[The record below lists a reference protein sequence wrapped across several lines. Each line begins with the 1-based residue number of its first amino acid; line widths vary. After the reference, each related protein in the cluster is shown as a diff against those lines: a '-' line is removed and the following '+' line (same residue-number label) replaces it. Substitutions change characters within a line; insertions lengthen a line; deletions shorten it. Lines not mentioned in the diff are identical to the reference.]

1 METFVP
7 LYISNKCDSYCSM
20 CNLKHSNSEIDRI
33 EASLETINEQLH
45 IIFEYEKIHAVCI
58 LTGELFSYEDRL
70 HNLSLVCDAMQLAFE
85 IGFERIFFNIGSLQ
99 NHEIEFI
106 QAHISQR
113 KDVVLSLFQET
124 YEEPY
129 YKKHFG
135 QHSDRN
141 MKADFISRR
150 STIDRWLDY
159 GFVNVDLGILLGFKP
174 VGEDVHLLIEHAQQ
188 CICRGAE
195 VYISTPRIK
204 GGLVDDE
211 EYCSILQEI
220 HQKIPDAKIILTT
233 REGIGLINKLIDIIS
248 VVSPGSSDVCPYN
261 RGKYIP
267 NDPRTSQF
275 VIDEK
280 RMRPYD
286 VLMSLSYSK
295 PVKYFVG

>member
-20 CNLKHSNSEIDRI
+20 CNLQHSNFEIDRI
-33 EASLETINEQLH
+33 EASLEKINEQLH
-45 IIFEYEKIHAVCI
+45 IIYEYEKIRAVCI
-58 LTGELFSYEDRL
+58 LTGELFSHEDRL
-70 HNLSLVCDAMQLAFE
+70 RNLSLVCDTIQLAFE
-85 IGFERIFFNIGSLQ
+85 IGFERVFFNIGSLQ

-106 QAHISQR
+106 QARIPQR
-113 KDVVLSLFQET
+113 RDVVLSLFQET
-124 YEEPY
+124 YEEIY

-135 QHSDRN
+135 RHPDRN
-141 MKADFISRR
+141 AKADFISRR
-150 STIDRWLDY
+150 STVDRWLDY

-188 CICRGAE
+188 CIRRGAE

-204 GGLVDDE
+204 GGSVDDE

-220 HQKIPDAKIILTT
+220 RQKVPDAKIILTT
-233 REGIGLINKLIDIIS
+233 REKIELMNKMIDIIA
-248 VVSPGSSDVCPYN
+248 VISPGSSDVCPYN
-261 RGKYIP
+261 RGGYIA

-286 VLMSLSYSK
+286 VLMNFSCSK
-295 PVKYFVG
+295 PVKYFAG

>member
-20 CNLKHSNSEIDRI
+20 CNLQHSNSEIDRI
-33 EASLETINEQLH
+33 EASLDKINEQLH
-45 IIFEYEKIHAVCI
+45 IIYEYEKIRAVCI
-58 LTGELFSYEDRL
+58 LTGELFSHEARL
-70 HNLSLVCDAMQLAFE
+70 RNLSLVCDTIQLAFE
-85 IGFERIFFNIGSLQ
+85 IGFERVFFNIGSLQ
-99 NHEIEFI
+99 NHEIKFI
-106 QAHISQR
+106 QARIPQR
-113 KDVVLSLFQET
+113 RDVVLSLFQET
-124 YEEPY
+124 YEETY

-135 QHSDRN
+135 SHPDQN
-141 MKADFISRR
+141 AKADFISRR

-188 CICRGAE
+188 CIRRGAE

-204 GGLVDDE
+204 GGSVDDE

-220 HQKIPDAKIILTT
+220 RQKIPDAKIILTT
-233 REGIGLINKLIDIIS
+233 REKIELMNKMIDIIA

-261 RGKYIP
+261 WGQYIA

-286 VLMSLSYSK
+286 VLMNLSCSK
-295 PVKYFVG
+295 PVKYFAG